1 VRLLQARAI
10 ENQAYVA
17 GVNRIGTDPS
27 ANYPGRSLLIDPQGE
42 ILADAGQTEG
52 VIRADLNLT
61 SLRKYRQDLPFL
73 ADIRLR
79 S

>member
-1 VRLLQARAI
+1 LQARAI

-17 GVNRIGTDPS
+17 GVNRIGTDPFS
-27 ANYPGRSLLIDPQGE
+27 NYPGRSLLIDPQGE

-52 VIRADLNLT
+52 VIRADLDLAM
-61 SLRKYRQDLPFL
+61 LRKYREALPFL
-73 ADIRLR
+73 ADIHSR